1 MPEVTPSALPRGQSA
16 MVWSG
21 LAVIE
26 DGTGPGRNNAGR
38 PGVKCDLRLC
48 VEAALEEAADSD
60 PLCLLMCP
68 FGN

>member
-1 MPEVTPSALPRGQSA
+1 